1 MSLITDLPAFV
12 SLFTGNEEFYV
23 ENIYSPGEAKK
34 GEKLKGQSFYKK
46 EPVTDKLFLAHLRG
60 EKGLGI
66 SPIDSEDKCKFAVID
81 IDVYGGKLKKI
92 VQALY
97 DSMLPIVPVRSK
109 SGGLHIYFM
118 FKKAVSAKS
127 VRRLLLDV
135 VEVFGLDKV
144 FNKSVEIFP
153 KQNTLAG
160 GKKGSCINLP
170 YFAAEKTKQFVIDR
184 ELKKVDFA
192 TALTI
197 FDKARVTLDAF
208 TDVLDTLEY
217 SDAPCCIQ
225 TILLSK
231 ALGKDSG
238 RNNFLYTVS
247 IYLKKK
253 FGDDFLGHL
262 EDINESLPYPIEDQE
277 LQSIY
282 LSVRDNEYNYKCHDI
297 PCEAFCNKKV
307 CASREFGVGRN
318 KGYFTGLDYGQIYR
332 MMTQDPYYVWEL
344 RPMDSDGDFVKVHFE
359 DESKLL
365 DQRHFARVCLRHLN
379 MTPYIVKENT
389 WFETLN
395 ANMSKVIEV
404 EVSETTDT
412 SASAEVKSAFFRYLA
427 QKRAHEKYPVQ
438 VKMGLTFFKNGKY
451 YFTNEGFERYLAAE
465 KVKVTGLPLREHLI
479 RFGAKEDSLEYQK
492 RNGDVTVLKC
502 WSKEE
507 DGETTEAREYYDDVY
522 SFDEEIIDEAFE
534 ETEDENNEEDDN
546 AEEKF

>member
-1 MSLITDLPAFV
+1 MSLITELPAFV
-12 SLFTGNEEFYV
+12 SLFTGNQECYV
-23 ENIYSPGEAKK
+23 ENIYSPEQAKK

-46 EPVTDKLFLAHLRG
+46 EPVVDKLFLAHLRG

-66 SPIDSEDKCKFAVID
+66 SPIDTEDKCRFAVID
-81 IDVYGGKLKKI
+81 IDVYGGKLKRV

-118 FKKAVSAKS
+118 FKKPVSAKS
-127 VRRLLLDV
+127 VRILLNKIVDI
-135 VEVFGLDKV
+135 FGLNKL
-144 FNKSVEIFP
+144 FEKSVEIFP

-160 GKKGSCINLP
+160 GKQGSCINLP
-170 YFAAEKTKQFVIDR
+170 YYAAEKSKQFVIDR
-184 ELKKVDFA
+184 EMHKVDFL
-192 TALTI
+192 TALKI
-197 FDKARVTLDAF
+197 FDNARCTLDVF
-208 TDVLDTLEY
+208 NDVIDTLEY
-217 SDAPCCIQ
+217 WDAPCCIQ

-231 ALGKDSG
+231 AIGKDSG

-253 FGDDFLGHL
+253 FGEDFLGHL
-262 EDINESLPYPIEDQE
+262 EDINESLSHPIEQQE

-297 PCEAFCNKKV
+297 PCEGFCNKKE
-307 CASREFGVGRN
+307 CSQREFGIGRN

-332 MMTQDPYYVWEL
+332 MMAQDPYYVWEL
-344 RPMDSDGDFVKVHFE
+344 KPMDSDGEYTKVHFE

-395 ANMSKVIEV
+395 ANMQKVIEV

-438 VKMGLTFFKNGKY
+438 VKLGLAYYMDGKY
-451 YFTNEGFERYLAAE
+451 FFTNEGFERYLAAE

-479 RFGAKEDSLEYQK
+479 RFGAKEDLLEYQK
-492 RNGDVTVLKC
+492 RSGENTTLKC
-502 WSKEE
+502 WSKDE
-507 DGETTEAREYYDDVY
+507 DEETTDAKEYYDDVY
-522 SFDEEIIDEAFE
+522 SFDEEIIDDSVE
-534 ETEDENNEEDDN
+534 ESESSYEEDTD